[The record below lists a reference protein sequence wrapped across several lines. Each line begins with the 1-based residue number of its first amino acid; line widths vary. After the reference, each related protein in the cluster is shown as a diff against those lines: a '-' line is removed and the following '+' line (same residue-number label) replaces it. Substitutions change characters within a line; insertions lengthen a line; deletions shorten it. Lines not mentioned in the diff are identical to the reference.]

1 MVDMP
6 LDGPIGGLASVAEFK
21 PNTSAAFTTQGYRVG
36 PTANVLGL
44 DLLSMS
50 PSDVVDT
57 LVERVEQRLKT
68 RIAFLNAHCANV
80 AAGDWQY
87 RQALESC
94 AAILPDGIGIE
105 MASILGGD
113 ALEHDLN
120 GTDLFPKLCQAFA
133 RTNKSIFLLGGR
145 PGVAD
150 ATARA
155 AVAQCPGLQV
165 AGTQHG
171 YFGPQDED
179 KIIDQINRSKPD
191 AVFVAMGVPVQD
203 TWLARVATR
212 IDAPLLAGV
221 GGLFDFVSGA
231 TRRAP
236 AWMRKSRL
244 EWVYRLIQEPRRMWK
259 RYLLGNVTFVAR
271 AIGHGWERRKAQR
284 SRSISQGLKRMLDLS
299 ASALAIAGLSPLLL
313 LTAIAIRMESRGPV
327 LFRQQRVGKDG
338 EVFEMLK
345 FRSMFVDA
353 EARLAQLME
362 NNDRDDG
369 VTFKLKQDPRVT
381 RIGRWIRKYSI
392 DELPQLFNV
401 WRGEMSLVGPRPAL
415 QREVD
420 KYSPQDL
427 KRLGGKPGITGI
439 WQVSGRADI
448 PFQQMVEMDVDYL
461 NTRSLLTDISILART
476 PLAVITARG
485 AY

>member
-6 LDGPIGGLASVAEFK
+6 LDASLGSLASVGEFK
-21 PNTSAAFTTQGYRVG
+21 PHSASGYTTKGHRLG

-44 DLLSMS
+44 DLISMS
-50 PSDVVDT
+50 PDNVVDA
-57 LVERVEQRLKT
+57 LLERVHLGAKT

-94 AAILPDGIGIE
+94 TAILPDGIGIE
-105 MASILGGD
+105 MASVLGGD
-113 ALEHDLN
+113 PLQHDLN

-133 RTNKSIFLLGGR
+133 KTNKSIYLLGGR
-145 PGVAD
+145 PGIAE

-155 AVAQCPGLQV
+155 AVEQCPGLRI

-179 KIIDQINRSKPD
+179 AVIDQINRTKPD

-203 TWLARVATR
+203 TWLARVASR

-236 AWMRKSRL
+236 SWMRKSRL
-244 EWVYRLIQEPRRMWK
+244 EWVYRLVQEPRRMWK

-271 AIGHGWERRKAQR
+271 AIGHGWIRRKAQR
-284 SRSISQGLKRMLDLS
+284 RRSISQGLKRLLDLS
-299 ASALAIAGLSPLLL
+299 TSALAIAALSPLLL
-313 LTAIAIRMESRGPV
+313 VTAAAIRLESRGPV
-327 LFRQQRVGKDG
+327 LFRQQRVGENG
-338 EVFEMLK
+338 ELFEMLK

-353 EARLAQLME
+353 EARLAMME

-420 KYSPQDL
+420 KYSSLDL
-427 KRLGGKPGITGI
+427 QRLGGKPGITGI

-476 PLAVITARG
+476 PLAVISARG

>member
-6 LDGPIGGLASVAEFK
+6 LDASLGSLASVGEFK
-21 PNTSAAFTTQGYRVG
+21 PHSASNYTAKGHRLG

-44 DLLSMS
+44 DLISMS
-50 PSDVVDT
+50 PDNVVDA
-57 LVERVEQRLKT
+57 LVERVHRRAKT

-94 AAILPDGIGIE
+94 TAILPDGIGIE
-105 MASILGGD
+105 MASVLGGD
-113 ALEHDLN
+113 PLQHDLN

-133 RTNKSIFLLGGR
+133 KTNKSIYLLGGR
-145 PGVAD
+145 PGIAE

-155 AVAQCPGLQV
+155 AVEQCPGLQI

-179 KIIDQINRSKPD
+179 AVIDQINQTRPD

-203 TWLARVATR
+203 TWLARVASR

-244 EWVYRLIQEPRRMWK
+244 EWVYRLVQEPRRMWK

-271 AIGHGWERRKAQR
+271 AIGHGWTRRKAQR
-284 SRSISQGLKRMLDLS
+284 RHSISQGLKRLLDLS
-299 ASALAIAGLSPLLL
+299 ASALAIAALSPLLL
-313 LTAIAIRMESRGPV
+313 VTAAAIRLESRGPI
-327 LFRQQRVGKDG
+327 LFRQQRVGENG
-338 EVFEMLK
+338 ELFEMLK